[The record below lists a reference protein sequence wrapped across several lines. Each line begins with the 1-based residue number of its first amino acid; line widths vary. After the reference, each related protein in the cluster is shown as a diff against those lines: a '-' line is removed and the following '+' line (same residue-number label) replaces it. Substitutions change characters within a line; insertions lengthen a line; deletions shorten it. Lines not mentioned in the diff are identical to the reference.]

1 MTCPTHQKT
10 IHMPFTMVASTTIL
24 VALLATTGTLFLNGA
39 YAEDPKEIYE
49 QTKLAAEIEF
59 AETIQDAKAQY
70 HAVLSNHD
78 ADSDAIQK
86 AKQEYN
92 KAVADA
98 KVLRDQKIDDAVK
111 AYESS
116 MQTNIVI
123 PESNAK
129 DEFLQKI
136 DEARKTY
143 ETALIEAKENFDD
156 AISQAADAQTEEQLK
171 DEYERTLSQ
180 IKQVYNDAIAQAQE
194 EYNKIRNSEV
204 I

>member
-1 MTCPTHQKT
+1 
-10 IHMPFTMVASTTIL
+10 MPFTMVASTTIL
-24 VALLATTGTLFLNGA
+24 VALLATSGTLFLNSA

-49 QTKLAAEIEF
+49 QAKLAAEIEF

-70 HAVLSNHD
+70 HAITSSPD
-78 ADSDAIQK
+78 ADSETIQK
-86 AKQEYN
+86 AKQDYN

-98 KVLRDQKIDDAVK
+98 KVLRDQKIDEARK

-116 MQTNIVI
+116 TQTNTAMPVA
-123 PESNAK
+123 NAK
-129 DEFLQKI
+129 EEFLQKI

-143 ETALIEAKENFDD
+143 EAALIEAKENFDD
-156 AISQAADAQTEEQLK
+156 AIAQATDAQTEEQLK

-204 I
+204 N